1 MGYWG
6 RARFAVAGAAQHLAA
21 PSELGGW
28 PHLGAVRGLD
38 GDAVARR
45 EGRGASGLRERCR
58 FESSSFATRMT
69 HLTKW
74 VKLD

>member
-1 MGYWG
+1 MGYAG
-6 RARFAVAGAAQHLAA
+6 RALFAVAGAVQHLAA
-21 PSELGGW
+21 PGDLGGW

-58 FESSSFATRMT
+58 FESSPFATRMT
-69 HLTKW
+69 YLTKR
-74 VKLD
+74 VKSD